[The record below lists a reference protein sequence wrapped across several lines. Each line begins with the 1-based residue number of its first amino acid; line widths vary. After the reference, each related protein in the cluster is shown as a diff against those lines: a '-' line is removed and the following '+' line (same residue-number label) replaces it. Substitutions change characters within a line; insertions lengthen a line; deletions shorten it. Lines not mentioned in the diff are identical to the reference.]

1 LTHSGWLECAAQHD
15 KLKCIGHFVD
25 AFRGGLSVIS
35 DTTTEV
41 WWGNLVVRSGKL
53 GLCACYTPKLD
64 SRPTFPTIMT
74 SVLEI
79 IPLGGIGEFGM
90 NCMALRYGDEMIILD
105 AGMGF
110 PEETAYGV
118 DVSIPN
124 FEFLEPYRD
133 DITAIVLTHGHEDH
147 LGALP
152 YILKRFNV
160 PVYCSHFTAGL
171 AESKLEEHELLGDV
185 LLHRVEPRD
194 VVELGA
200 FTVEFIRVSHSLVDC
215 FSLAIKTPVGT
226 IIHTGDYKV
235 DETPVIGEPIDL
247 RSFRRYGQDGV
258 LALLSDSTNATVPGR
273 TPSER
278 AVIPAFEE
286 IFVEAKGRIIVAA
299 FASSIHRLQIVM
311 DVSQQ
316 FNRRVCVLGRS
327 MQKNVEVADR
337 LGYLDIPDG
346 LLVSLNQAKLM
357 SDAEVVFL
365 VTGSQGESRAALSQM
380 ATQSYKGLT
389 IDEGDTVV
397 LSARIIP
404 GNERLISRMIG
415 FIYKRGANIIEEK
428 RRLIH
433 VSGHASQ
440 EDIRILT
447 EAVRPRYVVPI
458 HGEYRMLFRHKE
470 FVKNHLG
477 YAEDDIILI
486 ENGDVLELDGER
498 AAVIDKREVGRTF
511 IDDSG
516 FEEISSDL
524 IRERKQLAYE
534 GTITLAVTIRDD
546 TGELLGDPRIVAR
559 GVRGLSSNGLGSLG
573 QSSGD
578 DGVAENDML
587 KGALLVVSAALAG
600 ASRQTLEDDSL
611 LKEHLRVEL
620 KRFIQKQTGSRP
632 VIMPMIIRV

>member
-1 LTHSGWLECAAQHD
+1 
-15 KLKCIGHFVD
+15 
-25 AFRGGLSVIS
+25 
-35 DTTTEV
+35 
-41 WWGNLVVRSGKL
+41 
-53 GLCACYTPKLD
+53 
-64 SRPTFPTIMT
+64 
-74 SVLEI
+74 
-79 IPLGGIGEFGM
+79 
-90 NCMALRYGDEMIILD
+90 MAVRYGDEMLILD

-118 DVSIPN
+118 DVCVPN
-124 FEFLEPYRD
+124 FDFLEEYRD
-133 DITAIVLTHGHEDH
+133 HITAIVLTHGHEDH

-152 YILKRFNV
+152 YLLKKFNV

-171 AESKLEEHELLGDV
+171 AESKLDEHNLLDDT

-194 VVELGA
+194 EVEIGV
-200 FTVEFIRVSHSLVDC
+200 FNVEFIRVSHSLIDC

-247 RSFRRYGQDGV
+247 RSFRRLGQEGV

-286 IFVEAKGRIIVAA
+286 IFGEAKGRIIVAA
-299 FASSIHRLQIVM
+299 FASSIHRLQIVL
-311 DVSQQ
+311 DIAQQ
-316 FNRRVCVLGRS
+316 FNRKVCVLGRS
-327 MQKNVEVADR
+327 MLKNVEIADR

-346 LLVSLNQAKLM
+346 LLVHLNEAKQM
-357 SDAEVVFL
+357 KDHRVVFL

-380 ATQSYKGLT
+380 ASQSYKGLM

-415 FIYKRGANIIEEK
+415 MIYKRGANIIEEK
-428 RRLIH
+428 RRLVH

-440 EDIRILT
+440 EDIRIMT
-447 EAVRPRYVVPI
+447 EAVRPKFVVPI

-477 YAEDDIILI
+477 YAEENIVLI

-498 AAVIDKREVGRTF
+498 AVVVGKRDIGRTF

-516 FEEISSDL
+516 FEEIESST
-524 IRERKQLAYE
+524 IRERRKIASE
-534 GTITLAVTIRDD
+534 GMLTVVVTINEQ
-546 TGELLGDPRIVAR
+546 TGELQSPPEIVEQ
-559 GVRGLSSNGLGSLG
+559 GVRGFDSGNGIMKDA
-573 QSSGD
+573 QRV
-578 DGVAENDML
+578 VA
-587 KGALLVVSAALAG
+587 AAIAG
-600 ASRQTLEDDSL
+600 ASRQTLDDEGL
-611 LKEHLRVEL
+611 LKEHVRVEL
-620 KRFIQKQTGSRP
+620 KRFIQKLTGAKP
-632 VIMPMIIRV
+632 VIVPVLVQV

>member
-1 LTHSGWLECAAQHD
+1 MS
-15 KLKCIGHFVD
+15 
-25 AFRGGLSVIS
+25 
-35 DTTTEV
+35 
-41 WWGNLVVRSGKL
+41 
-53 GLCACYTPKLD
+53 
-64 SRPTFPTIMT
+64 

-90 NCMALRYGDEMIILD
+90 NCMAVRYEDEMIILD

-118 DVSIPN
+118 DVCIPD
-124 FEFLEPYRD
+124 FDFLEEYRD
-133 DITAIVLTHGHEDH
+133 NITAIVLTHGHEDH

-152 YILKRFNV
+152 YILKKFNV

-171 AESKLEEHELLGDV
+171 AESKLEEHDLVGDTLV
-185 LLHRVEPRD
+185 HRVSPRD
-194 VVELGA
+194 VVDIGV

-247 RSFRRYGQDGV
+247 RSFRRYGQEGV

-286 IFVEAKGRIIVAA
+286 IFSEAKGRIIVAA
-299 FASSIHRLQIVM
+299 FASSSHRLQIVL
-311 DVSQQ
+311 DIAQQ
-316 FNRRVCVLGRS
+316 FNRKVCVLGRS
-327 MQKNVEVADR
+327 MLKNVEIADR
-337 LGYLDIPDG
+337 LGYLDVPDG
-346 LLVSLNQAKLM
+346 LLVTFNQSKQM
-357 SDAEVVFL
+357 RDHEIVFL

-380 ATQSYKGLT
+380 ATQSYKGMT
-389 IDEGDTVV
+389 IEEGDTVV

-404 GNERLISRMIG
+404 GNERTISRMIG

-428 RRLIH
+428 RRLVH

-440 EDIRILT
+440 EDIRIMT
-447 EAVRPRYVVPI
+447 EAVRPKFVVPI

-477 YAEDDIILI
+477 YAEENIILI

-498 AAVIDKREVGRTF
+498 AAVVNKREVGRTF

-516 FEEISSDL
+516 FEEIESETV
-524 IRERKQLAYE
+524 RQRKQMAYD
-534 GTITLAVTIRDD
+534 GMITLIVTLNAD
-546 TGELLGDPRIVAR
+546 TGVLHGDPEIVTR
-559 GVRGLSSNGLGSLG
+559 GVRGFDSSNGNLKDA
-573 QSSGD
+573 QRI
-578 DGVAENDML
+578 VA
-587 KGALLVVSAALAG
+587 AAIAG
-600 ASRQTLEDDSL
+600 ASRETLSDATL
-611 LKEHLRVEL
+611 LKEHIRVEL
-620 KRFIQKQTGSRP
+620 KRFIQKLTGARP
-632 VIMPMIIRV
+632 VIMPVVLQV

>member
-1 LTHSGWLECAAQHD
+1 VS
-15 KLKCIGHFVD
+15 
-25 AFRGGLSVIS
+25 
-35 DTTTEV
+35 
-41 WWGNLVVRSGKL
+41 N
-53 GLCACYTPKLD
+53 
-64 SRPTFPTIMT
+64 
-74 SVLEI
+74 VLEI

-90 NCMALRYGDEMIILD
+90 NCMAVRYEDEMLILD

-118 DVSIPN
+118 DVCIPN
-124 FEFLEPYRD
+124 FDFLEEYRD
-133 DITAIVLTHGHEDH
+133 NIIAIVLTHGHEDH

-152 YILKRFNV
+152 YILKKFNV

-171 AESKLEEHELLGDV
+171 AESKLEEHDLVDDTLI
-185 LLHRVEPRD
+185 HRVAPRD
-194 VVELGA
+194 VIELGA
-200 FTVEFIRVSHSLVDC
+200 FSVEFIRVSHSLVDC
-215 FSLAIKTPVGT
+215 FSLAITSPVGT

-247 RSFRRYGQDGV
+247 RSFRRYGQEGV

-286 IFVEAKGRIIVAA
+286 IFLEASGRIIVAA
-299 FASSIHRLQIVM
+299 FASSIHRLQIVL
-311 DVSQQ
+311 DVAQQ
-316 FNRRVCVLGRS
+316 FNRKVCVLGRS
-327 MQKNVEVADR
+327 MLKNVEVADR

-346 LLVSLNQAKLM
+346 ILVSLNEAKQM
-357 SDAEVVFL
+357 RDNEIVFL

-380 ATQSYKGLT
+380 ASQSYKGLM

-415 FIYKRGANIIEEK
+415 MIYKRGANIIEEK

-440 EDIRILT
+440 EDIRIMT
-447 EAVRPRYVVPI
+447 EAVRPKFVIPI

-477 YAEDDIILI
+477 YSEENIILI

-498 AAVIDKREVGRTF
+498 AVVIEKREVPRTF

-516 FEEISSDL
+516 FEEISGETV
-524 IRERKQLAYE
+524 RQRKQLAYE
-534 GTITLAVTIRDD
+534 GMVTLVVTIDSE
-546 TGELLGDPRIVAR
+546 TGELQSPPEIVAR
-559 GVRGLSSNGLGSLG
+559 GVRGFDSANGMVKDA
-573 QSSGD
+573 QR
-578 DGVAENDML
+578 
-587 KGALLVVSAALAG
+587 VVTAALAG
-600 ASRQTLEDDSL
+600 ASRQTLQDESL

-620 KRFIQKQTGSRP
+620 KRFIQKLTGARP
-632 VIMPMIIRV
+632 IIMPVLVQVQSAVT

>member
-1 LTHSGWLECAAQHD
+1 MS
-15 KLKCIGHFVD
+15 
-25 AFRGGLSVIS
+25 
-35 DTTTEV
+35 
-41 WWGNLVVRSGKL
+41 N
-53 GLCACYTPKLD
+53 
-64 SRPTFPTIMT
+64 
-74 SVLEI
+74 VLEI

-90 NCMALRYGDEMIILD
+90 NCMSVRYGDEMIILD

-118 DVSIPN
+118 DISIPN
-124 FEFLEPYRD
+124 FEFLEEYRD
-133 DITAIVLTHGHEDH
+133 NIVAVVLTHGHEDH

-152 YILKRFNV
+152 FILKKFNV

-171 AESKLEEHELLGDV
+171 AESKLEEHDLLGDT
-185 LLHRVEPRD
+185 LIHRVSPRD
-194 VVELGA
+194 VVEIGP
-200 FTVEFIRVSHSLVDC
+200 FTIEFIRVSHSLVDC

-247 RSFRRYGQDGV
+247 RSFRRYGQEGV

-286 IFVEAKGRIIVAA
+286 IFAEAKGRIIVAA
-299 FASSIHRLQIVM
+299 FASSIHRLQIVL
-311 DVSQQ
+311 DIAQQ
-316 FNRRVCVLGRS
+316 FDRKVCVLGRS
-327 MQKNVEVADR
+327 MQKNVEIADR

-346 LLVSLNQAKLM
+346 LLVPLNEAKQM
-357 SDAEVVFL
+357 RDNRIVFL

-380 ATQSYKGLT
+380 AVQSYKGMS
-389 IDEGDTVV
+389 IEEGDTVV

-440 EDIRILT
+440 EDIRIMT
-447 EAVRPRYVVPI
+447 EAVRPKFVVPI

-470 FVKNHLG
+470 FIKNHVG
-477 YAEDDIILI
+477 YREEDIILI

-498 AAVIDKREVGRTF
+498 AAVVNKREIGRTF

-516 FEEISSDL
+516 FEQIERETV
-524 IRERKQLAYE
+524 RERKQMAAE
-534 GTITLAVTIRDD
+534 GIVTLIVTIDGE
-546 TGELLGDPRIVAR
+546 TGELQATPEIVLR
-559 GVRGLSSNGLGSLG
+559 GVQGFDGQDGSLKDA
-573 QSSGD
+573 QR
-578 DGVAENDML
+578 VIE
-587 KGALLVVSAALAG
+587 AAVTG
-600 ASRQTLEDDSL
+600 ASRDMLADQSL
-611 LKEHLRVEL
+611 LKEHVRVEL
-620 KRFIQKQTGSRP
+620 KRFIQKLTGARP
-632 VIMPMIIRV
+632 VIMPVVVQV

>member
-1 LTHSGWLECAAQHD
+1 MS
-15 KLKCIGHFVD
+15 
-25 AFRGGLSVIS
+25 
-35 DTTTEV
+35 
-41 WWGNLVVRSGKL
+41 
-53 GLCACYTPKLD
+53 
-64 SRPTFPTIMT
+64 

-90 NCMALRYGDEMIILD
+90 NCMAVRYEDEMLILD

-118 DVSIPN
+118 DVCIPN
-124 FEFLEPYRD
+124 FDFLEEYRD
-133 DITAIVLTHGHEDH
+133 HITAIVLTHGHEDH

-171 AESKLEEHELLGDV
+171 AESKLEEHELTNDV

-194 VVELGA
+194 VVDIGV
-200 FTVEFIRVSHSLVDC
+200 FTVEFIRVSHSLIDC

-247 RSFRRYGQDGV
+247 RSFRRYGQEGV

-286 IFVEAKGRIIVAA
+286 IFAEAGGRIIVAA
-299 FASSIHRLQIVM
+299 FASSIHRLQIVI
-311 DVSQQ
+311 DIAQQ
-316 FNRRVCVLGRS
+316 FNRKVCVLGRS
-327 MQKNVEVADR
+327 MQKNVEISDR
-337 LGYLDIPDG
+337 LGYLDIHDG
-346 LLVSLNQAKLM
+346 LLVSLNEAKQM
-357 SDAEVVFL
+357 RDNEIVFL
-365 VTGSQGESRAALSQM
+365 VTGSQGEARAALSQM
-380 ATQSYKGLT
+380 ATQSYKGLM

-415 FIYKRGANIIEEK
+415 MIYKRGANIIEEK
-428 RRLIH
+428 RRLVH

-440 EDIRILT
+440 EDIRIMT
-447 EAVRPRYVVPI
+447 EAVRPKFVVPI

-477 YAEDDIILI
+477 YAEENIVLI

-498 AAVIDKREVGRTF
+498 AAVVGKREIGRTF
-511 IDDSG
+511 IDDTG
-516 FEEISSDL
+516 FEEIESET
-524 IRERKQLAYE
+524 IRERRQLAYE
-534 GTITLAVTIRDD
+534 GMITLIVTINGQ
-546 TGELLGDPRIVAR
+546 TGELQSPPEIVTR
-559 GVRGLSSNGLGSLG
+559 GVRGFDSTNGSLKDA
-573 QSSGD
+573 QRV
-578 DGVAENDML
+578 VA
-587 KGALLVVSAALAG
+587 AAIAG
-600 ASRQTLEDDSL
+600 ASRQTLADESL
-611 LKEHLRVEL
+611 LKEHVRVEL
-620 KRFIQKQTGSRP
+620 KRFIQKLTGARP
-632 VIMPMIIRV
+632 VIMPVVVQV

>member
-1 LTHSGWLECAAQHD
+1 MA
-15 KLKCIGHFVD
+15 
-25 AFRGGLSVIS
+25 
-35 DTTTEV
+35 
-41 WWGNLVVRSGKL
+41 
-53 GLCACYTPKLD
+53 
-64 SRPTFPTIMT
+64 

-90 NCMALRYGDEMIILD
+90 NCMAVRYGDEMLILD

-110 PEETAYGV
+110 PEESAYGV

-124 FEFLEPYRD
+124 FNFLDEYKD
-133 DITAIVLTHGHEDH
+133 EIMAIILTHGHEDH

-152 YILKRFNV
+152 YLLKKFNV

-171 AESKLEEHELLGDV
+171 AESKLEEHELLGDILV
-185 LLHRVEPRD
+185 HRVEPRD
-194 VVELGA
+194 VVDIGS

-215 FSLAIKTPVGT
+215 FSLGIKTPVGT

-286 IFVEAKGRIIVAA
+286 IFSEAKGRIIVAA
-299 FASSIHRLQIVM
+299 FASSIHRLQIVL
-311 DVSQQ
+311 DVAQQ
-316 FNRRVCVLGRS
+316 FNRHVCVLGRS
-327 MQKNVEVADR
+327 MQKNVEVAER

-346 LLVSLNQAKLM
+346 LLVSLNETKMM
-357 SDAEVVFL
+357 SDNEIVFL

-380 ATQSYKGLT
+380 AMQSYKGLMVE
-389 IDEGDTVV
+389 EGDTVV

-428 RRLIH
+428 RRLVH

-440 EDIRILT
+440 EDIRIMT
-447 EAVRPRYVVPI
+447 EAVRPKFVVPI

-477 YAEDDIILI
+477 YAEENIILI

-498 AAVIDKREVGRTF
+498 AAVVNKKEIGRTF
-511 IDDSG
+511 IDESG
-516 FEEISSDL
+516 FEEIDSETV
-524 IRERKQLAYE
+524 RERKQLAYE
-534 GTITLAVTIRDD
+534 GTVTVVLTIDEETRALE
-546 TGELLGDPRIVAR
+546 GEPRIVAR
-559 GVRGLSSNGLGSLG
+559 GVRGLSANGFGNG
-573 QSSGD
+573 PSSGNYLL
-578 DGVAENDML
+578 NDA
-587 KGALLVVSAALAG
+587 KRVVTASITG
-600 ASRQTLEDDSL
+600 ASRQTLSDESL
-611 LKEHLRVEL
+611 LKEHVRVEL
-620 KRFIQKQTGSRP
+620 KRFIQKQTGARP
-632 VIMPMIIRV
+632 VIMPVVVLV

>member
-1 LTHSGWLECAAQHD
+1 MS
-15 KLKCIGHFVD
+15 
-25 AFRGGLSVIS
+25 
-35 DTTTEV
+35 
-41 WWGNLVVRSGKL
+41 
-53 GLCACYTPKLD
+53 
-64 SRPTFPTIMT
+64 

-90 NCMALRYGDEMIILD
+90 NCMAVRYEDEMLILD

-118 DVSIPN
+118 DVCIPN
-124 FEFLEPYRD
+124 FDFLEEYREN
-133 DITAIVLTHGHEDH
+133 ITAIILTHGHEDH

-152 YILKRFNV
+152 YVLKKFNV

-171 AESKLEEHELLGDV
+171 AESKLEEHDLLGDT
-185 LLHRVEPRD
+185 LMHRVEPRD
-194 VVELGA
+194 VINVGV
-200 FTVEFIRVSHSLVDC
+200 FSIEFIRVSHSLVDC

-247 RSFRRYGQDGV
+247 RSFRRYGQEGV

-286 IFVEAKGRIIVAA
+286 IFAEAGGRIIVAA
-299 FASSIHRLQIVM
+299 FASSIHRLQIVL
-311 DVSQQ
+311 DTAQQ
-316 FNRRVCVLGRS
+316 FNRKVCVLGRS
-327 MQKNVEVADR
+327 MLKNVEIADR

-346 LLVSLNQAKLM
+346 LLVPLNEAKQAR
-357 SDAEVVFL
+357 DNQIVFL

-380 ATQSYKGLT
+380 ASQSYKGMM

-415 FIYKRGANIIEEK
+415 MIYKRGANIIEEK
-428 RRLIH
+428 RRLVH

-440 EDIRILT
+440 EDIRIMT
-447 EAVRPRYVVPI
+447 EAVRPKFVVPI

-477 YAEDDIILI
+477 YREENIILI

-498 AAVIDKREVGRTF
+498 ATVVEKREVPRTF
-511 IDDSG
+511 IDDTG
-516 FEEISSDL
+516 FEEITG
-524 IRERKQLAYE
+524 ETVKQRRQMAYE
-534 GTITLAVTIRDD
+534 GLVTLIVTVDAE
-546 TGELLGDPRIVAR
+546 TGEVIGDPEIVTR
-559 GVRGLSSNGLGSLG
+559 GVRGF
-573 QSSGD
+573 
-578 DGVAENDML
+578 DGAN
-587 KGALLVVSAALAG
+587 GALADARRVVAASIAG
-600 ASRQTLEDDSL
+600 ASRQTLGDEGL
-611 LKEHLRVEL
+611 LKEHVRVEL
-620 KRFIQKQTGSRP
+620 KRFIQKSTGSRP
-632 VIMPMIIRV
+632 VILPVLVQV

>member
-1 LTHSGWLECAAQHD
+1 MS
-15 KLKCIGHFVD
+15 
-25 AFRGGLSVIS
+25 
-35 DTTTEV
+35 
-41 WWGNLVVRSGKL
+41 
-53 GLCACYTPKLD
+53 
-64 SRPTFPTIMT
+64 

-90 NCMALRYGDEMIILD
+90 NCMAVRYEDEMLILD

-118 DVSIPN
+118 DVCIPN
-124 FEFLEPYRD
+124 FDFLEEYREH
-133 DITAIVLTHGHEDH
+133 ITAIVLTHGHEDH

-171 AESKLEEHELLGDV
+171 AESKLEEHELTNDV

-194 VVELGA
+194 VVEIGV
-200 FTVEFIRVSHSLVDC
+200 FTVEFIRVSHSLIDC

-247 RSFRRYGQDGV
+247 RSFRRYGQEGV

-286 IFVEAKGRIIVAA
+286 IFAEAGGRIIVAA
-299 FASSIHRLQIVM
+299 FASSIHRLQIVI
-311 DVSQQ
+311 DIAQQ
-316 FNRRVCVLGRS
+316 FNRKVCVLGRS
-327 MQKNVEVADR
+327 MQKNVEISDR
-337 LGYLDIPDG
+337 LGYLDIHDG
-346 LLVSLNQAKLM
+346 LLVSLNEAKQM
-357 SDAEVVFL
+357 RDNEIVFL
-365 VTGSQGESRAALSQM
+365 VTGSQGEARAALSQM
-380 ATQSYKGLT
+380 ATQSYKGLM

-415 FIYKRGANIIEEK
+415 MIYKRGANIIEEK
-428 RRLIH
+428 RRLVH

-440 EDIRILT
+440 EDIRIMT
-447 EAVRPRYVVPI
+447 EAVRPKFVVPI

-477 YAEDDIILI
+477 YAEENIVLI

-498 AAVIDKREVGRTF
+498 AAVVGKREIGRTF
-511 IDDSG
+511 IDDTG
-516 FEEISSDL
+516 FEEIQSET
-524 IRERKQLAYE
+524 IRERRQLAYE
-534 GTITLAVTIRDD
+534 GMVTLIVTINGQ
-546 TGELLGDPRIVAR
+546 TGELQSPPEIVTR
-559 GVRGLSSNGLGSLG
+559 GVRGFDSTNGSLKDA
-573 QSSGD
+573 QRV
-578 DGVAENDML
+578 VA
-587 KGALLVVSAALAG
+587 AAIAG
-600 ASRQTLEDDSL
+600 ASRQTLADESL
-611 LKEHLRVEL
+611 LKEHVRVEL
-620 KRFIQKQTGSRP
+620 KRFIQKLTGARP
-632 VIMPMIIRV
+632 VIMPVVVQV

>member
-1 LTHSGWLECAAQHD
+1 MS
-15 KLKCIGHFVD
+15 
-25 AFRGGLSVIS
+25 
-35 DTTTEV
+35 
-41 WWGNLVVRSGKL
+41 
-53 GLCACYTPKLD
+53 
-64 SRPTFPTIMT
+64 

-90 NCMALRYGDEMIILD
+90 NCMAVRYGDEMLILD

-110 PEETAYGV
+110 PEEAAYGV
-118 DVSIPN
+118 DVCIPN
-124 FEFLEPYRD
+124 FAFLEEYRD
-133 DITAIVLTHGHEDH
+133 DITAIILTHGHEDH

-171 AESKLEEHELLGDV
+171 AESKLEEHELLDNV
-185 LLHRVEPRD
+185 LVHRVEPRD
-194 VVELGA
+194 VVDIGS
-200 FTVEFIRVSHSLVDC
+200 FSVEFIRVSHSLVDC

-286 IFVEAKGRIIVAA
+286 IFVEAKGRIVVAA
-299 FASSIHRLQIVM
+299 FASSIHRLQIVL
-311 DVSQQ
+311 DIAQQ

-327 MQKNVEVADR
+327 MQKNVEIADR

-346 LLVSLNQAKLM
+346 LLVSLNQAKQM
-357 SDAEVVFL
+357 SDDAIVFL

-380 ATQSYKGLT
+380 ATQSYKGLM

-428 RRLIH
+428 RRLVH

-440 EDIRILT
+440 EDIRIMT
-447 EAVRPRYVVPI
+447 EAVRPKFVVPI

-477 YAEDDIILI
+477 YAEENIILI

-498 AAVIDKREVGRTF
+498 AVIIDKREIGRTF

-516 FEEISSDL
+516 FEEIGSETV
-524 IRERKQLAYE
+524 RERKQLAYE
-534 GTITLAVTIRDD
+534 GTVTVVVTVDD
-546 TGELLGDPRIVAR
+546 ETGELVGEPKILAR
-559 GVRGLSSNGLGSLG
+559 GVRGLSSPNGFSPTNVD
-573 QSSGD
+573 S
-578 DGVAENDML
+578 VAQR
-587 KGALLVVSAALAG
+587 VSANNHLIEDAKKVIEAAITG
-600 ASRQTLEDDSL
+600 ASRQTLAEDTL

-620 KRFIQKQTGSRP
+620 KRFIQKQSGARP
-632 VIMPMIIRV
+632 VITPVIVRV